1 MLSKFWRRVN
11 PDFSKPALFTFQGIR
26 VIDTSGIVFV
36 SGICFVYKYPDI
48 LHHLEFDD
56 DDDDDDDDD
65 IEGDCLATT
74 ATDSSVCSVGRWGSH
89 NSDSMMT
96 EVVVMIVII

>member
-1 MLSKFWRRVN
+1 MS
-11 PDFSKPALFTFQGIR
+11 
-26 VIDTSGIVFV
+26 DTSGIVFV

-48 LHHLEFDD
+48 LHHLEFGDD

-74 ATDSSVCSVGRWGSH
+74 ATDSSVCIVGRWGSH

>member
-1 MLSKFWRRVN
+1 MS
-11 PDFSKPALFTFQGIR
+11 
-26 VIDTSGIVFV
+26 DTSGIVFV

-48 LHHLEFDD
+48 LHHLEFG
-56 DDDDDDDDD
+56 DDDDDD